1 MRSRMGSQ
9 TLKHAMVG
17 LVLAG
22 TALGAGLVLAGTA
35 LGAGLVLAGNA
46 LRAGR
51 FVSASPSTVAAAT
64 VAAAIA
70 RAGWLARAP
79 EPGAEAPIAAA
90 QYGRYSRRAPRYP
103 DPNTPIDGSF
113 VFARVQYREVVREPL
128 GQGWA
133 TDYPNGDR
141 NFMSRLE
148 EFTYAPV
155 GKSPGG
161 YLNHVVVTL
170 YDEQLFDYPFIFM
183 SDVGTIGLDELEVE
197 RLREYLLRGGFLWV
211 DDFWGFRAWDRWER
225 EIGRVLSPVDY
236 PIFDIQADHP
246 IRQMMYPV
254 EEIPQIPSI
263 QWWRRSGGYTT
274 SERGYESET
283 PHLRGI
289 SNKSG
294 RLMVL
299 MSHNTDIADGWERE
313 NEDWA
318 FFQSFSF
325 PAYAVGINVALYV
338 MSH

>member
-1 MRSRMGSQ
+1 MRGRVDHR
-9 TLKHAMVG
+9 TLKHAIVG

-22 TALGAGLVLAGTA
+22 IALGAGRFGSPPFAAPAAGVA
-35 LGAGLVLAGNA
+35 GAGAP
-46 LRAGR
+46 
-51 FVSASPSTVAAAT
+51 ASVPETDPETVAERSATAA
-64 VAAAIA
+64 V
-70 RAGWLARAP
+70 
-79 EPGAEAPIAAA
+79 

-103 DPNTPIDGSF
+103 DPNAPIDGSF
-113 VFARVQYREVVREPL
+113 VFARVQYRSVRGEPL
-128 GQGWA
+128 GTGWT
-133 TDYPNGDR
+133 TDYPSGDR
-141 NFMSRLE
+141 NFMNRLE

-155 GKSPGG
+155 SKSDGG
-161 YLNHVVVTL
+161 YPNHVVVTL
-170 YDEQLFDYPFIFM
+170 YDEELFDYPFIFM
-183 SDVGTIGLDELEVE
+183 SDVGTIGLDELEAE
-197 RLREYLLRGGFLWV
+197 HLRDYLLKGGFLWV
-211 DDFWGFRAWDRWER
+211 DDFWGNRAWDQFER

-236 PIFDIQADHP
+236 PIFDIEADHP
-246 IRQMMYPV
+246 IRRMMYPV

-289 SNKSG
+289 SDKSG

>member
-1 MRSRMGSQ
+1 MGSQ
-9 TLKHAMVG
+9 ALNPAMMG

-22 TALGAGLVLAGTA
+22 TALGAGLVLAGAA
-35 LGAGLVLAGNA
+35 LGAGMVLAGNA
-46 LRAGR
+46 LGAGR
-51 FVSASPSTVAAAT
+51 FFMLAPPATVAAT
-64 VAAAIA
+64 VA
-70 RAGWLARAP
+70 RAGWPARTP
-79 EPGAEAPIAAA
+79 GLGAEGAANAAA

-103 DPNTPIDGSF
+103 DPNAPIDGSF
-113 VFARVQYREVVREPL
+113 VFARVQYRSVRGEPL
-128 GQGWA
+128 GTGWT
-133 TDYPNGDR
+133 TDYPSGDR

-161 YLNHVVVTL
+161 YPNHVVVTL
-170 YDEQLFDYPFIFM
+170 YDEELFDYPFIFM
-183 SDVGTIGLDELEVE
+183 SDVGTIGLDALEVE

-236 PIFDIQADHP
+236 PIFDIEAEHP
-246 IRQMMYPV
+246 IRQMLYPV

>member
-1 MRSRMGSQ
+1 MGSQ
-9 TLKHAMVG
+9 TLKQAMMG

-22 TALGAGLVLAGTA
+22 TALGAGLVLAGAA
-35 LGAGLVLAGNA
+35 LGAGMVLAGNA
-46 LRAGR
+46 LGAGR
-51 FVSASPSTVAAAT
+51 FFMLAPPAT
-64 VAAAIA
+64 VAAKVA
-70 RAGWLARAP
+70 RAGWPARTP
-79 EPGAEAPIAAA
+79 GLGAEGAANAAA

-103 DPNTPIDGSF
+103 DPNAPIDGSF

-161 YLNHVVVTL
+161 YPNHVVVTL
-170 YDEQLFDYPFIFM
+170 YDEELFDYPFIFM
-183 SDVGTIGLDELEVE
+183 SDVGTIGLDALEVE

-236 PIFDIQADHP
+236 PIFDIEAEHP
-246 IRQMMYPV
+246 IRQMLYPV